1 MIAERRRQPFF
12 GWVVVWAAF
21 VTAIFGWGVGFYGPP
36 VFLKAVQDARGWSV
50 SLVSAAVTLHFLVGA
65 VVVASLPR
73 LHRRFGLPAVTTTGA
88 AVLAVGVLGWS
99 LAQEPWQLFAG
110 HAPLGRR
117 LGDVGGGSDQRHG
130 VALVRAQ
137 APGRPLDRLQRR
149 QHRRRRVLPLVGG
162 VDRLGRVSAGSG
174 DGRRR
179 HDHGCR
185 LPRLRAFSTGRPPS
199 SVSVRTVRA
208 RQLRPRCAAPGTP
221 RKVAA
226 LWADAAFLTLALGM
240 ALGLFAQ
247 IGLIA
252 HLYSLLAPALGAQG
266 AGLAA
271 GMATA
276 AAILGRTLAGWL
288 MPPAADRRV
297 DRGPAAS
304 ASRRWA
310 VLRCCSPR
318 DRRSRL
324 LLVGVAMVGL
334 GIGNA
339 TSLPPLIA
347 QVEFAKAD
355 LPRVVALVTATSQ
368 ATYALAPAAF
378 GLLRDLTAVDRL
390 SRHTGSVSCSRQPFS
405 SWPRWP
411 MSVGANGSPTL
422 SLVGV
427 AAASAFARQGR
438 RSTDMLRRGGGW

>member
-1 MIAERRRQPFF
+1 MIAVRKRQPFF

-21 VTAIFGWGVGFYGPP
+21 VTAIFGWVVGFYGPP
-36 VFLKAVQDARGWSV
+36 VFLKSVQDSRVWSV

-88 AVLAVGVLGWS
+88 AVLAVGVVGWS
-99 LAQEPWQLFAG
+99 LAQEPWQLFLAT
-110 HAPLGRR
+110 L
-117 LGDVGGGSDQRHG
+117 LSGGGWVTLGAAAINAMVSPWFVRRRPAALSTAYNG
-130 VALVRAQ
+130 ASIGGVVFSPLWVALI
-137 APGRPLDRLQRR
+137 GWGGFPLAAAMVGVVMVTAVGLLAS
-149 QHRRRRVLPLVGG
+149 RVLNRSPAE
-162 VDRLGRVSAGSG
+162 LGLCP
-174 DGRRR
+174 DGASEAAAA
-179 HDHGCR
+179 
-185 LPRLRAFSTGRPPS
+185 LPA
-199 SVSVRTVRA
+199 
-208 RQLRPRCAAPGTP
+208 QLRHQG
-221 RKVAA
+221 KVAA

-276 AAILGRTLAGWL
+276 AAIMGRTLAGWL
-288 MPPAADRRV
+288 MPPDADRRV
-297 DRGPAAS
+297 VAA
-304 ASRRWA
+304 
-310 VLRCCSPR
+310 CSFGVQALGCAA
-318 DRRSRL
+318 L
-324 LLVGVAMVGL
+324 LLAGGSSIPLLLAGVAMVGL

-347 QVEFAKAD
+347 QVEFAQED

-378 GLLRDLTAVDRL
+378 GILRDLGAV
-390 SRHTGSVSCSRQPFS
+390 TGSAATLGVFL
-405 SWPRWP
+405 
-411 MSVGANGSPTL
+411 AAGSIQL
-422 SLVGV
+422 M
-427 AAASAFARQGR
+427 AAMAYLGGR
-438 RSTDMLRRGGGW
+438 KRFRRR